1 MRKKA
6 SNVLQPE
13 SHSAQADFAETES
26 FPPLQNGEGVPV
38 MRAGERSTPADIAD
52 RYTFTRFLGRGTQG
66 SVYAAERKSDSLPV
80 AIKVL
85 QISSIQNWKEY
96 ELFWREAKTLQ
107 SLDIPGVATFYE
119 AIENLDE
126 DQPHAYLV
134 QQLIHGKT
142 LADTIKSGVRFS
154 IQNVFSLAIQIIDI
168 LEKLHHHDPPI
179 IHRDIK
185 P

>member
-6 SNVLQPE
+6 SNILQPE

-52 RYTFTRFLGRGTQG
+52 RYTFTHFLGRGTQG

-96 ELFWREAKTLQ
+96 WQLTVHGFMVTRGLLA
-107 SLDIPGVATFYE
+107 
-119 AIENLDE
+119 NLDLRE
-126 DQPHAYLV
+126 TKF
-134 QQLIHGKT
+134 G
-142 LADTIKSGVRFS
+142 R
-154 IQNVFSLAIQIIDI
+154 
-168 LEKLHHHDPPI
+168 
-179 IHRDIK
+179 
-185 P
+185 